1 MALLFELRFKST
13 PYKVSDFAP
22 DLPVRL
28 NTPYERNWTCANM
41 EKIKSLG
48 FKPKYSVEKYL
59 TSLTNDNIIK
69 LEIGETL

>member
-1 MALLFELRFKST
+1 
-13 PYKVSDFAP
+13 
-22 DLPVRL
+22 
-28 NTPYERNWTCANM
+28 M